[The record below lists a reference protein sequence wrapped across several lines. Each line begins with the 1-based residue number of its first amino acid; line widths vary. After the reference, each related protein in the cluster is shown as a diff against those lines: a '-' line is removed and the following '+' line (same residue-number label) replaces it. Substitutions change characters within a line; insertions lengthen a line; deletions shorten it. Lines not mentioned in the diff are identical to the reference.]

1 MKKTMLM
8 VLFAAVLGVAAPA
21 LAATAADGC
30 PLGCCSGSCC
40 QK

>member
-8 VLFAAVLGVAAPA
+8 VLFAALLGVAAPA
-21 LAATAADGC
+21 LAGGAGDC
-30 PLGCCSGSCC
+30 PLGCCSGSWC